1 MPRLESFRWINMDM
15 DVELLRALY
24 AYCPR
29 LKVLQMN
36 FSYYIS
42 ENLGYR
48 EGVEEEEMSDILR
61 ARDKYGKPEISL
73 FTGLAELSLHGVY
86 DELEWWQAEIVT
98 ALHKNAA
105 TLKHVELSLS
115 RMTCGYACFF
125 SDMFKTFFDDLCD
138 QYGALPG
145 AKPLLLEHLV
155 MHEGIY
161 AYRRASLCKLLD
173 PLRLIS
179 LRVYNDKLHDD
190 EVMTLIDPYPSR
202 EWDQACGIPFD
213 VFGPKGS
220 PHFRQFTI
228 ARLEFDVYDMLR
240 RAGTENPA
248 WTRKLAVFCGRFI
261 SGFEFPG
268 LLRRG
273 VHFRML
279 NLDLE
284 RTYFHKVPLCDDD
297 SGEELPIEKIPSVE
311 QVLQEL
317 VKGDNGTLEGL
328 SIRMADSKL
337 PHHGKLPSLENTQ
350 LLATYLAQLSGLAQ
364 LDVMHT
370 WVEKAETE
378 AKEIAHLLAEA
389 APALQYIRNPYAA
402 WRVYRE
408 PADGTGDEA
417 RAVVRLEP
425 LDEAE
430 IDDIE
435 LFKYSIWDP
444 YYG

>member
-1 MPRLESFRWINMDM
+1 MGPEARLVAEYQRLEEEEAAARAIEEAVSRHRRIRKQRES
-15 DVELLRALY
+15 VRLRGVAML
-24 AYCPR
+24 R
-29 LKVLQMN
+29 K
-36 FSYYIS
+36 
-42 ENLGYR
+42 
-48 EGVEEEEMSDILR
+48 VEEELFDEDK
-61 ARDKYGKPEISL
+61 ARWEEEERQAAQQATPDVPSTL
-73 FTGLAELSLHGVY
+73 GLAS
-86 DELEWWQAEIVT
+86 A
-98 ALHKNAA
+98 
-105 TLKHVELSLS
+105 S
-115 RMTCGYACFF
+115 
-125 SDMFKTFFDDLCD
+125 
-138 QYGALPG
+138 
-145 AKPLLLEHLV
+145 LLLEHLV

-220 PHFRQFTI
+220 PHLRQFTI